1 MTCIPGTFNQSD
13 IFGDIFS
20 QFSNASLNP
29 EAASLLEA
37 AGQFLEAAGNLLTD
51 LAQLGGARQN
61 FNDSPFNTCCPVSEP
76 DPADSTHPA
85 GSLTAEGD
93 VITTPGGY
101 KIEMVGQYEW
111 KITGPD
117 GKTTRIWGDPHVDE
131 GDREGAND
139 WEFKRNSTF
148 VLGDGTRINVT
159 TAPFGSGGATVT
171 SSLEVISGNDRVTVS
186 DIDKGKGVI
195 GTVTQDGY
203 QHANGFQGD
212 VFVMGQEADDWSY
225 TGHEILGSENGGD
238 SFKLGGELHP
248 LDSDPVR
255 FDQGADWVSSLF
267 DNFMSQ
273 ARDLFAT
280 TGDNFGRTRRPP
292 VWESAYGEGNARQW
306 RAMAD
311 VFDALGKMFD
321 ALARL
326 SSLSEQLSAGRNN
339 GRYHIMA

>member
-37 AGQFLEAAGNLLTD
+37 AGQFLEAAGNFLSEM
-51 LAQLGGARQN
+51 AQMGGAQN
-61 FNDSPFNTCCPVSEP
+61 LNDSPFNTCCPVSEP

-117 GKTTRIWGDPHVDE
+117 GKTTRVWGDPHVDE
-131 GDREGAND
+131 GDRDGAND

-171 SSLEVISGNDRVTVS
+171 SSLEVISGNDRVVVS
-186 DIDKGKGVI
+186 DIDKGKGNI

-203 QHANGFQGD
+203 QHANGFDGD
-212 VFVMGQEADDWSY
+212 VFVMGREADDWSY
-225 TGHEILGSENGGD
+225 TGKEILGSENGGD

-248 LDSDPVR
+248 LGSDPVR
-255 FDQGADWVSSLF
+255 FDRGFDWVSSLF
-267 DNFMSQ
+267 DNFTSHMRDAFGT
-273 ARDLFAT
+273 AR
-280 TGDNFGRTRRPP
+280 NNSKPTRRPP
-292 VWESAYGEGNARQW
+292 VWESAYGDDRARQF

-326 SSLSEQLSAGRNN
+326 SSLSEQLSAGRYN
-339 GRYHIMA
+339 GRYNIMA